1 MSMQGNFLSDAD
13 QQSLRVKGIISESE
27 VALVRGDVIVAVTV
41 IGNSERIVG
50 YKKDILKESKQILKG

>member
-1 MSMQGNFLSDAD
+1 MSLQGTFLSDIE
-13 QQSLRVKGIISESE
+13 QQTLRNKGIISESE
-27 VALVRGDVIVAVTV
+27 VALVRGDVIVAVTA